1 MSLEIEQYGNNLV
14 EEDSQ
19 SLSSIYRQISIEF
32 NDCFD
37 EVYEHNN
44 ILAYIDEYFPI
55 EIKHIDNTKFI
66 NDVTFFKL
74 VSISLIELNFINT
87 LHLIIFLL
95 FILIFYIFFLK
106 DNKF

>member
-37 EVYEHNN
+37 EVLTPN
-44 ILAYIDEYFPI
+44 
-55 EIKHIDNTKFI
+55 
-66 NDVTFFKL
+66 
-74 VSISLIELNFINT
+74 LNFGLT
-87 LHLIIFLL
+87 GDALCLSFQRTRRGLHSLS
-95 FILIFYIFFLK
+95 
-106 DNKF
+106 